1 MKKGARLEP
10 LAELAGLREA
20 DAARRLA
27 AMLRL
32 LQEKQAE
39 LDRLRAYLAEY
50 GRQAEQGAA
59 AVDSARLQNS
69 RSFLGRLSE
78 AVALQQAEVDKAAAG
93 YRSASERWQD
103 SRKQAKTFETLL
115 DRYHGEELVARE
127 RREQA
132 ELDERAAR
140 SDK

>member
-1 MKKGARLEP
+1 MKKGTRLEP

-27 AMLRL
+27 AMLRQ

-39 LDRLRAYLAEY
+39 LDRLRQYLAEY
-50 GRQAEQGAA
+50 GQHARQGAA
-59 AVDSARLQNS
+59 TVDTARLQNA
-69 RSFLGRLSE
+69 RSFLSRLSE

-93 YRSASERWQD
+93 YRSASESWQD
-103 SRKQAKTFETLL
+103 SRKQAKTFATLL
-115 DRYHGEELVARE
+115 DRYHDEELLARE

-140 SDK
+140 ADK

>member
-1 MKKGARLEP
+1 MKKGTRLEP

-27 AMLRL
+27 AMLRQ

-39 LDRLRAYLAEY
+39 LDRLRQYLAEY
-50 GRQAEQGAA
+50 GQHARQGAA
-59 AVDSARLQNS
+59 TVDTARLQNT
-69 RSFLGRLSE
+69 RSFLSRLSE

-93 YRSASERWQD
+93 YQSASERWQD
-103 SRKQAKTFETLL
+103 SRKQAKTFATLL
-115 DRYHGEELVARE
+115 DRYHDEELLARE

-140 SDK
+140 ADK